1 MAAGLGL
8 GAAGLAVGQR
18 PVQAHIPRSIYDIT
32 RPIFNAEAQRRKI
45 LTLKD
50 KCKTNLIGNGFHSMA
65 YDLLFFALEE
75 LKIVVDTGHIL
86 NGEPLY
92 VVKKGLVKKEIPNL
106 KNTDFAKEMECYSV
120 NENILCDF
128 LIHYKNK
135 AVVNNANKNK
145 KLRTQKVQ

>member
-1 MAAGLGL
+1 MPTKNFHTRVKSGFARIYNIIGFFEWNPEDYLAAGLGL

-65 YDLLFFALEE
+65 YDLLFFCFRR
-75 LKIVVDTGHIL
+75 I
-86 NGEPLY
+86 
-92 VVKKGLVKKEIPNL
+92 
-106 KNTDFAKEMECYSV
+106 KNCG
-120 NENILCDF
+120 
-128 LIHYKNK
+128 
-135 AVVNNANKNK
+135 
-145 KLRTQKVQ
+145 